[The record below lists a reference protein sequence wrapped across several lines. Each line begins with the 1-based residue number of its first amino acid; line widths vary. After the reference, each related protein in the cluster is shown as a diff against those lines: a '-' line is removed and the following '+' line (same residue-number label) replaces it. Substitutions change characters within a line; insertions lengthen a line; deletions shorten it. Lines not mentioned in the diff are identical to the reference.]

1 MRRYVLL
8 NIFLNMCLQI
18 IDGLQTY
25 YAITKLGDNELNP
38 IVNHIMMQMG
48 VGFGLIAVKMCVL
61 ILLIFLAIVCGPN
74 IPYLEYVHKSKF
86 LALSLTI
93 INIIYIFVV
102 GYGIYSI
109 ISILKSP

>member
-8 NIFLNMCLQI
+8 NIFLNMYLQI

-48 VGFGLIAVKMCVL
+48 VGFGLIVVKMCTL
-61 ILLIFLAIVCGPN
+61 ILLTFLAIVCGPN
-74 IPYLEYVHKSKF
+74 TPYLEYVHKSKF

-93 INIIYIFVV
+93 INIIYLFVV
-102 GYGIYSI
+102 GGGIYQI
-109 ISILKSP
+109 IVSFKSP